1 MVVTVRVQFL
11 VIVEVKVKVEVKVEV
26 EVEVEVLRPQW
37 VIAVQMQVEY
47 EIKFE
52 EILFK
57 EVADFTAVTQLIQ
70 VTLANMVVVRIEIYS
85 QFEGKGQGPRQKRNR
100 ESFVDI
106 FLQPKRTGVS

>member
-1 MVVTVRVQFL
+1 MVVTVQVQSL
-11 VIVEVKVKVEVKVEV
+11 VIVQVKVEVKVEF
-26 EVEVEVLRPQW
+26 EVKVEVLRPQW
-37 VIAVQMQVEY
+37 VIEVQIQVEY

-70 VTLANMVVVRIEIYS
+70 VTMANMVVVRIEIYS